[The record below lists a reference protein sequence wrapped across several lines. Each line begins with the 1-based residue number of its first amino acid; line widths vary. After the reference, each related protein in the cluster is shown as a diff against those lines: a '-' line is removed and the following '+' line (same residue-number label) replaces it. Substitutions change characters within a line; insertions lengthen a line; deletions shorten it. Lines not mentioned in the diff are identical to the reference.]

1 MYLPE
6 ANSQSEVEY
15 GEIKRP
21 RLEMGA
27 EPLMRH
33 PPHRPPLA
41 GAEDVVKVSD
51 LKMKVSEIT
60 GSETTGSLNARFA

>member
-1 MYLPE
+1 MYLPD

-33 PPHRPPLA
+33 LPQRLPLPLT
-41 GAEDVVKVSD
+41 GAEDVVKVGD
-51 LKMKVSEIT
+51 PQRQERAKVERIAIKLAS
-60 GSETTGSLNARFA
+60 